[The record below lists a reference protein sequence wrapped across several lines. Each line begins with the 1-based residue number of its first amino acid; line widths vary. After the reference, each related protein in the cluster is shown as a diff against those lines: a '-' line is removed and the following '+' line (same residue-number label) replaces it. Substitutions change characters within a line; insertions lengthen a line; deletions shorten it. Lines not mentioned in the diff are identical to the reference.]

1 MTPAQVQALDR
12 GFPTPLSI
20 REGASSAFVT
30 ASEKL
35 PSGLSTAEIARL
47 AGVAEV
53 NVGGV
58 VRFFMADLTGIATP
72 IQSGAPGFIGRGL
85 TSGGL
90 PEFVVPNS
98 EIQGFQFV
106 LERVASLVGTAP

>member
-1 MTPAQVQALDR
+1 MRRPPISLSNPDR
-12 GFPTPLSI
+12 PSTDKDDGWERVDSQNCAAAT
-20 REGASSAFVT
+20 AVT
-30 ASEKL
+30 AH
-35 PSGLSTAEIARL
+35 
-47 AGVAEV
+47 
-53 NVGGV
+53 
-58 VRFFMADLTGIATP
+58 FFMADLTGIATP